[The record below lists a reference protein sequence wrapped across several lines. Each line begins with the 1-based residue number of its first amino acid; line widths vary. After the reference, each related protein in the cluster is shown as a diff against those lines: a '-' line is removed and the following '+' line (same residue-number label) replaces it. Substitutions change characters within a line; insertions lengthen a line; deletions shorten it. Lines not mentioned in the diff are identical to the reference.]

1 MATKSK
7 WDKRKKKI
15 MKENTFI
22 AKQKLKN
29 IGKKKTARALK
40 AG

>member
-7 WDKRKKKI
+7 WDKRKMKI
-15 MKENTFI
+15 MKENIFI
-22 AKQKLKN
+22 AKKLKN
-29 IGKKKTARALK
+29 IGTKMARALK

>member
-7 WDKRKKKI
+7 WDKRKMKI

-22 AKQKLKN
+22 AKKLKN
-29 IGKKKTARALK
+29 IGKKRKMARALK

>member
-1 MATKSK
+1 MATRSK
-7 WDKRKKKI
+7 WDKRKKI

-22 AKQKLKN
+22 AKKMKN
-29 IGKKKTARALK
+29 IGKRKMARALK

>member
-7 WDKRKKKI
+7 GDKRKKKI

-22 AKQKLKN
+22 AKKLKN
-29 IGKKKTARALK
+29 IGKKEKWQEH
-40 AG
+40 